1 MNSSVELASNPLLTD
16 IDIIKQVQ
24 SGDTN
29 LYEVIVRR
37 YNDRLYRIARSIV
50 KDSDETEDVMQE
62 AYIKAFENLWQF
74 KGTARFS
81 TWLTKILINEAL
93 ARVRLMNKAN
103 EIHYENEIMIPVSNS
118 IESPEN
124 AEIRKNIGNLLELAI
139 EKLPQ
144 KYRLVFI
151 MREVEGLSVS
161 ETAELLSISDENVK
175 VRLHRAKS
183 NLRNL
188 LKDSLKGISI
198 YEFRDPRCNR
208 ISEKV
213 MEVIKTIL

>member
-62 AYIKAFENLWQF
+62 AYIKAFENLGQF
-74 KGTARFS
+74 KGTAKFS

-93 ARVRLMNKAN
+93 ARVRFMNKAN

-213 MEVIKTIL
+213 MEVIKTKL